1 MNIKTTFK
9 HSRCLIFLQKL
20 DTNVSPFRY
29 WKKFRYHFM
38 LKRFIKFYKPHKW
51 LFILDMSVA
60 FLAAIL
66 SVFYPMITRSLLK
79 TYIPNKDIHGIVLML
94 SLLGGIMIFKAI
106 FTYIRIRWG
115 HIMGV
120 RMETDMRT
128 DIFTHLQKLSF
139 NYFDNV
145 KTGHLMSR
153 ISNDLNMIAE
163 VAHHAPED
171 FIISVFIIIGSFVA
185 MFYYSAPLA
194 AIALI
199 PLPLLLVWGLT
210 YGRRMKG
217 GFRLVR
223 KRIADINSSVENS
236 VQGIREV
243 KSFTNEELE
252 MEKFE
257 YINFSFKTAKEKMYK
272 IMSTYFAGMTG
283 LTDFYYLIVI
293 AGGVYLIYMGKID
306 VIDLL
311 AFTLYINFIL
321 KPIDRLIHFTEQ
333 FQQGSAAF
341 ERFIE
346 VMDIEPDINDI
357 KNARDMPDVK
367 GEIEIKNLYFKY
379 NTSEDWILKD
389 ISLTVPAGKTVA
401 LVGESGAGKTT
412 LASLIPRFYEVQ
424 KGCICIDGN
433 NIVEVK
439 QGSLRENIGLV
450 QQNVFLFDSTIRDNI
465 LYGNPEASE
474 EQLIDAARR
483 ANILEF
489 VESLADGFDTLTGE
503 RGVMLSG
510 GQKQRISIARVFL
523 KNPPILIFDEATSSL
538 DTESEAYIQKA
549 MEELSHNRTTIII
562 AHRLSTVRK
571 ADLLYVMNNGEIVEQ
586 GSHDVLMKNE
596 GYYYNLYTKNMI
608 L

>member
-1 MNIKTTFK
+1 MSH
-9 HSRCLIFLQKL
+9 HSGIG
-20 DTNVSPFRY
+20 
-29 WKKFRYHFM
+29 KKFRFSFM

-94 SLLGGIMIFKAI
+94 SLMGGIMILKAI

-171 FIISVFIIIGSFVA
+171 FIISVFIIIGSFIA

-293 AGGVYLIYMGKID
+293 AGGVYLIYIGKID

-357 KNARDMPDVK
+357 KNARDLPDVK
-367 GEIEIKNLYFKY
+367 GEIEIENLYFKY
-379 NTSEDWILKD
+379 HTSEDWILKD
-389 ISLTVPAGKTVA
+389 ISLTIPAGKTVA

-412 LASLIPRFYEVQ
+412 LASLIPRFYEIQ
-424 KGCICIDGN
+424 EGCICIDGN

-439 QGSLRENIGLV
+439 QESLRENIGLV

-489 VESLADGFDTLTGE
+489 IESLADGFDTLTGE

-586 GSHDVLMKNE
+586 GSHDELMKNE

-608 L
+608 I

>member
-1 MNIKTTFK
+1 
-9 HSRCLIFLQKL
+9 
-20 DTNVSPFRY
+20 
-29 WKKFRYHFM
+29 M

>member
-1 MNIKTTFK
+1 
-9 HSRCLIFLQKL
+9 
-20 DTNVSPFRY
+20 
-29 WKKFRYHFM
+29 M
-38 LKRFIKFYKPHKW
+38 LKRFIKYYKPHKW

-60 FLAAIL
+60 FFAAII
-66 SVFYPMITRSLLK
+66 SVFYPIITRDLLK
-79 TYIPNKDIHGIVLML
+79 TYIPNKDLQGIIMML
-94 SLLGGIMIFKAI
+94 AVMAGIMIFKTI

-145 KTGHLMSR
+145 KTGHIMSR

-171 FIISVFIIIGSFVA
+171 LIISVFIIIGSFIA
-185 MFYYSAPLA
+185 MFYYSTALA
-194 AIALI
+194 IIALI
-199 PLPLLLVWGLT
+199 PLPMLLVWGLT

-243 KSFTNEELE
+243 KSFTNEPLE

-257 YINFSFKTAKEKMYK
+257 HINFTFKMAKEKMYK
-272 IMSTYFAGMTG
+272 IMSTYFAGMTF

-293 AGGVYLIYMGKID
+293 GGGVYFIFLGKID

-321 KPIDRLIHFTEQ
+321 KPIERLIHFTEQ

-346 VMDIEPDINDI
+346 IMDIEPDINDR
-357 KNARDMPDVK
+357 KNARDLNDIK
-367 GEIEIKNLYFKY
+367 GQIDLKKVYFKY
-379 NTSEDWILKD
+379 NNCEEWILRNID
-389 ISLTVPAGKTVA
+389 IEIPAGKTVA

-412 LASLIPRFYEVQ
+412 LASLIPRFYEIQ
-424 KGCICIDGN
+424 EGCICIDGH
-433 NIVEVK
+433 NIVDIK
-439 QGSLRENIGLV
+439 QKSLRENIGLV
-450 QQNVFLFDSTIRDNI
+450 QQSVFLFDSSIRENI
-465 LYGNPEASE
+465 LYGKPEAAE
-474 EQLIDAARR
+474 EELIDAARK
-483 ANILEF
+483 ANILDF
-489 VESLADGFDTLTGE
+489 IESLPDGFETLTGE

-538 DTESEAYIQKA
+538 DTGSEAYIQQA
-549 MEELSHNRTTIII
+549 MEELAHNRTTIII

-571 ADLLYVMNNGEIVEQ
+571 ADLLYVMNQGEIVEQ
-586 GSHDVLMKNE
+586 GSHEDLMENK

-608 L
+608 F

>member
-1 MNIKTTFK
+1 
-9 HSRCLIFLQKL
+9 
-20 DTNVSPFRY
+20 
-29 WKKFRYHFM
+29 
-38 LKRFIKFYKPHKW
+38 
-51 LFILDMSVA
+51 
-60 FLAAIL
+60 
-66 SVFYPMITRSLLK
+66 
-79 TYIPNKDIHGIVLML
+79 
-94 SLLGGIMIFKAI
+94 
-106 FTYIRIRWG
+106 
-115 HIMGV
+115 
-120 RMETDMRT
+120 
-128 DIFTHLQKLSF
+128 
-139 NYFDNV
+139 
-145 KTGHLMSR
+145 MSR

-171 FIISVFIIIGSFVA
+171 FIISVFIIIGSFIA

-210 YGRRMKG
+210 YGRKMKG

-272 IMSTYFAGMTG
+272 IMSIYFAGMTG

-293 AGGVYLIYMGKID
+293 AGGVYLIYTGKID

-346 VMDIEPDINDI
+346 VMDIAPDINDK
-357 KNARDMPDVK
+357 KNARDLSVVK
-367 GEIEIKNLYFKY
+367 GDIEIEKLFFKY
-379 NTSEDWILKD
+379 STSEDWILKD
-389 ISLTVPAGKTVA
+389 ISLTIPAGKTVA
-401 LVGESGAGKTT
+401 LVGESGAGKST

-424 KGCICIDGN
+424 KGCICVDGV
-433 NIVEVK
+433 NILDVTQE
-439 QGSLRENIGLV
+439 SLRENIGLV

-474 EQLIDAARR
+474 EELIDAARR
-483 ANILEF
+483 ANILDF
-489 VESLADGFDTLTGE
+489 VESLVDGFDTLTGE

-549 MEELSHNRTTIII
+549 MEELSQNRTTIII

-586 GSHDVLMKNE
+586 GSHEQLMKNE
-596 GYYYNLYTKNMI
+596 GYYFNLYTKNMI
-608 L
+608 F

>member
-1 MNIKTTFK
+1 
-9 HSRCLIFLQKL
+9 
-20 DTNVSPFRY
+20 
-29 WKKFRYHFM
+29 M

-79 TYIPNKDIHGIVLML
+79 TYIPNKDIHGIIFML
-94 SLLGGIMIFKAI
+94 SLMGGIMIFKMI

-120 RMETDMRT
+120 RMESDMRT

-171 FIISVFIIIGSFVA
+171 FIISVFIIIGSFIA

-210 YGRRMKG
+210 YGRKMKG

-272 IMSTYFAGMTG
+272 IMSIYFAGMTG

-293 AGGVYLIYMGKID
+293 AGGVYLIYTGKID

-346 VMDIEPDINDI
+346 VMDIAPDINDK
-357 KNARDMPDVK
+357 KNARDLSVVK
-367 GEIEIKNLYFKY
+367 GDIEIEKLFFKY
-379 NTSEDWILKD
+379 STSEDWILKD
-389 ISLTVPAGKTVA
+389 ISLTIPAGKTVA
-401 LVGESGAGKTT
+401 LVGESGAGKST

-424 KGCICIDGN
+424 KGCICVDGV
-433 NIVEVK
+433 NILDVTQE
-439 QGSLRENIGLV
+439 SLRENIGLV

-474 EQLIDAARR
+474 EELIDAARR
-483 ANILEF
+483 ANILDF
-489 VESLADGFDTLTGE
+489 VESLVDGFDTLTGE

-549 MEELSHNRTTIII
+549 MEELSQNRTTIII
-562 AHRLSTVRK
+562 AHRLSTVRSRS
-571 ADLLYVMNNGEIVEQ
+571 ALCDE
-586 GSHDVLMKNE
+586 
-596 GYYYNLYTKNMI
+596 
-608 L
+608 

>member
-1 MNIKTTFK
+1 MVLELLKIISLKE
-9 HSRCLIFLQKL
+9 HC
-20 DTNVSPFRY
+20 
-29 WKKFRYHFM
+29 M
-38 LKRFIKFYKPHKW
+38 LKRFIKYYKPHKW
-51 LFILDMSVA
+51 LFTLDMSVA

-79 TYIPNKDIHGIVLML
+79 TYIPNKDIHGIIFML
-94 SLLGGIMIFKAI
+94 SLMGGIMIFKMI

-120 RMETDMRT
+120 RMESDMRT

-171 FIISVFIIIGSFVA
+171 FIISVFIIIGSFIA

-252 MEKFE
+252 IEKFE
-257 YINFSFKTAKEKMYK
+257 HINFSFKTAKEKMYK
-272 IMSTYFAGMTG
+272 IMSIYFAGMTG

-357 KNARDMPDVK
+357 KNARELPAVK
-367 GEIEIKNLYFKY
+367 GAIEIDKLYFKY
-379 NTSEDWILKD
+379 STSEDWILKD
-389 ISLTVPAGKTVA
+389 ISLTIPAGKTVA
-401 LVGESGAGKTT
+401 LVGESGAGKST

-424 KGCICIDGN
+424 KGCICVDGV
-433 NIVEVK
+433 NILDVK
-439 QGSLRENIGLV
+439 QESLRENIGLV

-474 EQLIDAARR
+474 DELIDAARR

-549 MEELSHNRTTIII
+549 MEELSQNRTTIII

-571 ADLLYVMNNGEIVEQ
+571 ADLLYVMNNGEIIEQ
-586 GSHDVLMKNE
+586 GSHEQLMKNE
-596 GYYYNLYTKNMI
+596 GYYFNLYTKNMI
-608 L
+608 F

>member
-1 MNIKTTFK
+1 
-9 HSRCLIFLQKL
+9 
-20 DTNVSPFRY
+20 
-29 WKKFRYHFM
+29 M
-38 LKRFIKFYKPHKW
+38 LRRFIKYYKPHKW

-79 TYIPNKDIHGIVLML
+79 TYIPNQDIHGIIFLL
-94 SLLGGIMIFKAI
+94 SLMAAIMVFKTI
-106 FTYIRIRWG
+106 CTYIRIRWG

-185 MFYYSAPLA
+185 MFYYSVPLA
-194 AIALI
+194 VIALI

-210 YGRRMKG
+210 YGRKMKG

-252 MEKFE
+252 VEKFE
-257 YINFSFKTAKEKMYK
+257 HINFSFKAAKEKMYK
-272 IMSTYFAGMTG
+272 IMSIYFAGMTG

-306 VIDLL
+306 VVDLL
-311 AFTLYINFIL
+311 AFILYINFIL
-321 KPIDRLIHFTEQ
+321 KPIERLIHFTEQ

-346 VMDIEPDINDI
+346 VMDIEPDINDRE
-357 KNARDMPDVK
+357 NARDLASVK
-367 GEIEIKNLYFKY
+367 GEIEIDDLFFKY
-379 NTSEDWILKD
+379 TSSEEWILKN
-389 ISLTVPAGKTVA
+389 ISLTIPAGTTVA
-401 LVGESGAGKTT
+401 LVGESGAGKSTF
-412 LASLIPRFYEVQ
+412 ASLIPRFYEVQ
-424 KGCICIDGN
+424 KGCICVDGI
-433 NIVEVK
+433 NILDVK
-439 QGSLRENIGLV
+439 QESLRNNIGLV
-450 QQNVFLFDSTIRDNI
+450 QQNVFLFDTTIRDNI
-465 LYGNPEASE
+465 LYGNPRATE
-474 EQLIDAARR
+474 EELIDAARR

-489 VESLADGFDTLTGE
+489 IESLPDGFDTFTGE

-549 MEELSHNRTTIII
+549 MEELAQNRTTIII

-571 ADLLYVMNNGEIVEQ
+571 ANLLYVMNNGEIVEQ
-586 GSHDVLMKNE
+586 GSHEQLMENK